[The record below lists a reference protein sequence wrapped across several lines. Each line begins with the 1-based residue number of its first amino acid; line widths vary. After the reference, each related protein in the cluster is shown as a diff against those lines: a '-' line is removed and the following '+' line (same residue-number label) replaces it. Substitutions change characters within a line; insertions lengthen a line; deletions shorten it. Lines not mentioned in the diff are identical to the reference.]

1 MRRVE
6 SLRELRISERAL
18 ALAVDETGNR
28 KKMVPQPMWAEGL
41 YPLFMML
48 PPFYL
53 ITTMRIGRK
62 HEE

>member
-6 SLRELRISERAL
+6 SLRELRVSERAH

-41 YPLFMML
+41 YPLFVML
-48 PPFYL
+48 PYFTSQLP
-53 ITTMRIGRK
+53 
-62 HEE
+62 